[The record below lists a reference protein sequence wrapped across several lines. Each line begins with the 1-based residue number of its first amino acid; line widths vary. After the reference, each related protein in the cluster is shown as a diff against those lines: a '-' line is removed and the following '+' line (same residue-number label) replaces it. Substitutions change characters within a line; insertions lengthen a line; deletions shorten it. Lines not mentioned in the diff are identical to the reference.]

1 MVYNTDPLSFHWIS
15 KGYESPFSTSGFW
28 YRNYFVADLVPKI
41 RISWDRIKL
50 LIIVGYIY
58 IYPECIYIYVNTH
71 ILMCLYTQCTALAL
85 HLSILGSRHNGPPAP
100 AEQNGD
106 RRYQMAK
113 IHCSSDLPWI
123 SVSKISAIYS
133 SELLGLGRS
142 PKQHTHV
149 QCGTIRTT

>member
-58 IYPECIYIYVNTH
+58 IYIPSVYIYICKYTHTYVFIHTMHSASAAPINPG
-71 ILMCLYTQCTALAL
+71 IQTQWSAC
-85 HLSILGSRHNGPPAP
+85 SRR
-100 AEQNGD
+100 AEW
-106 RRYQMAK
+106 RSK
-113 IHCSSDLPWI
+113 VSDGKDPL
-123 SVSKISAIYS
+123 
-133 SELLGLGRS
+133 
-142 PKQHTHV
+142 Q
-149 QCGTIRTT
+149 